1 MNGEKFNMKIT
12 KESFEILK
20 KRLSDAI
27 ELNKDIVVEIE
38 EARKQ
43 GDLSE
48 NADYSAAM
56 DKKRSNDALIADLR
70 SQIDSAEIVG
80 NPTDTTKVTIN
91 SIVTV
96 LKLKDNITKVYQ
108 IGDPISTDPDKGI
121 ISEKS
126 PLGKAMAG
134 HKVGDVV
141 NIDCRVPYSIKIV
154 KIEALKN

>member
-1 MNGEKFNMKIT
+1 MQIT
-12 KESFEILK
+12 KESFEVLK
-20 KRLSDAI
+20 KKLA
-27 ELNKDIVVEIE
+27 EAMEANKEIVVEIE

-70 SQIDSAEIVG
+70 SQIDQAEVVG
-80 NPTDTTKVTIN
+80 DPTDTSKVAIN
-91 SIVTV
+91 SVVTL
-96 LKLKDNITKVYQ
+96 LKVKENITKVYQ
-108 IGDPISTDPDKGI
+108 IGDSISTDPDKGI

-126 PLGKAMAG
+126 PIGKAIAG

-141 NIDCRVPYSIKIV
+141 TVEVSHPFQV
-154 KIEALKN
+154 KIMKIGAVK

>member
-1 MNGEKFNMKIT
+1 MKIT
-12 KESFEILK
+12 KESFEVLK
-20 KRLSDAI
+20 KRLADAI
-27 ELNKDIVVEIE
+27 EANKEIVVEIE

-56 DKKRSNDALIADLR
+56 DKKRSNDALIADLHT
-70 SQIDSAEIVG
+70 QIDQAEVVG
-80 NPTDTTKVTIN
+80 DPVDSSKVTIN

-96 LKLKDNITKVYQ
+96 VRVKDNVTKVYQ
-108 IGDPISTDPDKGI
+108 IGDSISTDPDKGI
-121 ISEKS
+121 ISEHS

-141 NIDCRVPYSIKIV
+141 NIDCRVPYSVKIV
-154 KIEALKN
+154 KIEALKD